1 MRSTAGRPRGALA
14 VVRGPPRAMLSL
26 LRSRA
31 APETQRA
38 IHRLGAPCL
47 LTALS

>member
-1 MRSTAGRPRGALA
+1 MRPTAAPPRGALA
-14 VVRGPPRAMLSL
+14 VRGSPRAMVSL

-31 APETQRA
+31 VPETQRA